1 MKAIGTNKI
10 VYENDGDATTFGTGN
25 VVVDNDNNVVT
36 YSLSA
41 NYRLM
46 NDIPLNINDLWQLP
60 EDFTGKFVSE
70 DITENP
76 VYDKTSDTIYVYHSY
91 QLQTIASNIG
101 DQEPVM
107 SKDANPE
114 LYGMGQLTYIDD
126 NNYVTYSKEH
136 NYVLSK
142 LFTGNRPEM
151 ISTIYATNDN
161 AKNDDQKAGR
171 DYVGQII
178 KEIDG
183 IEYILIGSKEQ
194 LFAIGKKEYGSLL
207 TEKRYAQVT
216 GPAYSYS
223 KSKGFTLEYCGD
235 ADLELNTTN
244 NNDELADD
252 EFDNGFFRDLYGVN
266 ENGKPSLDCIG
277 KQTTGKYYAPDEN
290 YIIFRDIDLENKEW
304 TPLMFSGTMEGRL
317 NMVSGANP
325 EIKNVKIV
333 QNGKLPIDEY
343 IGIGFFGTISNKVD
357 SATST
362 SKGTA
367 KVSNITL
374 NHVSVENFQQM

>member
-194 LFAIGKKEYGSLL
+194 LFAIGKKEYGGLL

-235 ADLELNTTN
+235 ADLELNSNSNEN
-244 NNDELADD
+244 NNGKIIDD
-252 EFDNGFFRDLYGVN
+252 GADNGLSPVKWYGVN
-266 ENGKPSLDCIG
+266 ENGNPSLDCKG

-304 TPLMFSGTMEGRL
+304 TPLMFSGTMI
-317 NMVSGANP
+317 GAKSNETGGLWANN
-325 EIKNVKIV
+325 EIVQSEQAVISNVKIN
-333 QNGKLPIDEY
+333 QNKAI
-343 IGIGFFGTISNKVD
+343 
-357 SATST
+357 
-362 SKGTA
+362 
-367 KVSNITL
+367 NIKEQSG
-374 NHVSVENFQQM
+374 V